1 MVMLMLMV
9 VVVVKVK
16 VMVMVMV
23 MMTCVNIMETLVDV
37 TQDRDYLYMVMEL
50 AHGGELLRLIRRCA
64 AEHEQSGTLD
74 TACHIDTTRFY
85 VGEIVLALEV
95 SHDESWCFVGR
106 GSYFVFGTV

>member
-1 MVMLMLMV
+1 MLMLMLMLMLMV
-9 VVVVKVK
+9 
-16 VMVMVMV
+16 
-23 MMTCVNIMETLVDV
+23 MMTRVNIMETLVNV

-106 GSYFVFGTV
+106 GSWFVFGTV